1 MVAELDGPRLPPR
14 SGGRARQLVV
24 LLHGVGA
31 DGADLIG
38 FAPALAQALPDAAFV
53 APDAPSP
60 CDMADFGRQWFSLQD
75 RSPARLAAGVRAAE
89 PVLRAFLECGVV
101 AAVPAR
107 FGARAGR
114 LQPGRDDG
122 AAHRAAHGRGA
133 GRHPRL
139 FRRAAGARIA
149 RRRRS
154 RRARRRRCCSCM
166 ASRTRWCRSARA
178 APPRWRCALR
188 ACRWKR
194 CTSPGLD
201 HTIDDTGLAAGIAA
215 LAARLRARSA
225 AGRARDPLRARAR
238 AALARAH
245 RCWQECARTA
255 AVPQHMGLLR
265 RDEPQGLVTRP

>member
-89 PVLRAFLECGVV
+89 PVLRAFLESELSRLSLPASALALVGFSQGAMTALHTGLRMAEAPAAILAYSGALLAPESLPAEIASRPPPPVLLVHGEWDGVV
-101 AAVPAR
+101 PV
-107 FGARAGR
+107 GAS
-114 LQPGRDDG
+114 
-122 AAHRAAHGRGA
+122 RAAEVM
-133 GRHPRL
+133 L
-139 FRRAAGARIA
+139 RAAGV
-149 RRRRS
+149 
-154 RRARRRRCCSCM
+154 
-166 ASRTRWCRSARA
+166 
-178 APPRWRCALR
+178 PVEALYV
-188 ACRWKR
+188 A
-194 CTSPGLD
+194 GLD

-215 LAARLRARSA
+215 LRRAFALDPRPGAA
-225 AGRARDPLRARAR
+225 
-238 AALARAH
+238 
-245 RCWQECARTA
+245 
-255 AVPQHMGLLR
+255 
-265 RDEPQGLVTRP
+265 